1 MPSIY
6 QRGWSSAIE
15 ISSRKVTFFWNFFL
29 GPVLSIPM
37 LAIPWLLRERYVRLL
52 AVQAGLSFAG
62 LLTVVWFLPH
72 YAAPMMATIVL
83 LAVLGLRHLHDWRC
97 GRQPIGA
104 GLVRLIVLFSLLIP
118 VVYFI
123 TVHLSLLSGFW
134 AFTPGDSPPKG
145 VLGLVVTVLAL
156 WLLRMRSNRAVG
168 IRSKWVT
175 RFQSFE
181 FLFLILAILQVC
193 IAERNLH
200 PAHFPFDS
208 GWSPYSRATVEGRLA
223 SLPGGHLVLVR
234 YSRDQNSGQEYVY
247 NGADI
252 DHAKIV
258 WAREIPGM
266 DLTPLLN
273 HFSNRNVW
281 EFNPDENNQMVSP
294 YSPRSPAQ

>member
-1 MPSIY
+1 
-6 QRGWSSAIE
+6 
-15 ISSRKVTFFWNFFL
+15 
-29 GPVLSIPM
+29 
-37 LAIPWLLRERYVRLL
+37 
-52 AVQAGLSFAG
+52 
-62 LLTVVWFLPH
+62 
-72 YAAPMMATIVL
+72 MMATIVL

-97 GRQPIGA
+97 GQQPIGA
-104 GLVRLIVLFSLLIP
+104 GLVRPIVLFSLLIP
-118 VVYFI
+118 FVYFI
-123 TVHLSLLSGFW
+123 TVHFSLLSGFW
-134 AFTPGDSPPKG
+134 AFTPGDSPAKG

-156 WLLRMRSNRAVG
+156 WLLRVRSNRGVG
-168 IRSKWVT
+168 IRSKWAT

-181 FLFLILAILQVC
+181 FLFLILAIFQVC
-193 IAERNLH
+193 VAERNLH

-208 GWSPYSRATVEGRLA
+208 GWTPYSRATVERRLA

-281 EFNPDENNQMVSP
+281 EFNPDKNNQIVGP